1 MAQRIITL
9 CDVHARSDE
18 DKAGA
23 TWEVTLTGPGLKATT
38 WEVDLCADDGKGLE
52 DLATMLDEVGRV
64 THGKRAKAPT
74 AARNGART
82 AGQGRPGPVPIEAP
96 TDASG
101 AFPCPVDGCGKTSR
115 TQGGLRTHLSSKH
128 GMTLAEA
135 TGAPLPYACPHC
147 ERKFSH
153 PTGMHAHV
161 RSAHPDAE

>member
-82 AGQGRPGPVPIEAP
+82 AWARGPMATMRARPRWAVLWAGGRYSQTSPEQSRSAVRMAHSSPDLIPVSHWTRLIAP
-96 TDASG
+96 TIRD
-101 AFPCPVDGCGKTSR
+101 R
-115 TQGGLRTHLSSKH
+115 
-128 GMTLAEA
+128 
-135 TGAPLPYACPHC
+135 
-147 ERKFSH
+147 
-153 PTGMHAHV
+153 
-161 RSAHPDAE
+161 